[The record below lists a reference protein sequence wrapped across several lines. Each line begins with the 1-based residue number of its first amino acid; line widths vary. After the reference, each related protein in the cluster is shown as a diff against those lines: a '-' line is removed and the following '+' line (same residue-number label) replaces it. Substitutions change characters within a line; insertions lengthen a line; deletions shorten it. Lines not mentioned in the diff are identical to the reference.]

1 VLVQLVVSFC
11 CTSGTAR
18 PLPVFFVW
26 RGGKVRMYVLYRVP
40 YSVAY
45 RRMDRQIDRGDIK
58 QVVYG
63 RDALRLLKT
72 ELAVVTVGRGV
83 V

>member
-1 VLVQLVVSFC
+1 
-11 CTSGTAR
+11 
-18 PLPVFFVW
+18 
-26 RGGKVRMYVLYRVP
+26 MYVLYRVP

-45 RRMDRQIDRGDIK
+45 RRMDRQMDRGDIK